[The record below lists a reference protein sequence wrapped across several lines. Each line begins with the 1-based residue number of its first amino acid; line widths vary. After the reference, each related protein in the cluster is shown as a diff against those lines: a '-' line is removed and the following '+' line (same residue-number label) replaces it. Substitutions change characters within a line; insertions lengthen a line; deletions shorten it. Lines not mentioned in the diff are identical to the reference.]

1 MFNVGRS
8 MLDVHHNLTL
18 MLFYTPDVFRVDSIE
33 KRYIRGFFSMGL
45 YDFTFYDL
53 IQRNAVCFND
63 AEAWF
68 EADDDRSVTFNRLKH
83 MVDRLACGLQRSGI
97 KKGDRIGVLGK
108 NSLEY
113 FLLYGAAAALG
124 AIILPINWRLSTDE
138 INFNLNDCA
147 PAALFVDA
155 EFQERVHAI
164 MDNLPSVKNCY
175 TLRPGGGDF
184 VEFDSLMNN
193 RGDFEAADVSNDDGF
208 VIIHTAAV
216 AGRPRG
222 ALLSHCN
229 FLCAGL
235 HLNYCFNLTSQDVH
249 LNLLPMFHVG
259 GFFMATNS
267 FHAGALNVNM
277 SKFDAQ
283 KAVELIEEKKVSL
296 FFDFSP
302 ILASIL
308 EAHEQTGKDIKSL
321 RAVMGLDTP
330 ETIQKYQKVTG
341 GIFYSIYGQTETTGL
356 VSTGCY
362 NDRPGSAGKVVP
374 LGEVKI
380 VDDYDRPVPIG
391 QVGEI
396 TMKGPLIFKGYWNLP
411 EDTAYTFREGLHHTG
426 DLGRFDEDGF
436 LWFSGRKAEKELIKP
451 GGENVY
457 PAEVE
462 KVILQHPSVEKAVV
476 FGVPDPKW
484 KEGIKAVCQLKAGE
498 TMDPQALIT
507 FVGER
512 MASYKKPQYVEF
524 ITNFPCIEDGSPDR
538 AKIKELYGSSQE
550 V

>member
-1 MFNVGRS
+1 
-8 MLDVHHNLTL
+8 
-18 MLFYTPDVFRVDSIE
+18 
-33 KRYIRGFFSMGL
+33 MGL

-53 IQRNAVCFND
+53 IHRNAVCFNHT
-63 AEAWF
+63 EAWF
-68 EADDDRSVTFNRLKH
+68 EADDNRSVTFNRFKE
-83 MVDRLACGLQRSGI
+83 MVDRLACGLQRSNI

-124 AIILPINWRLSTDE
+124 AIILPINWRLSADE
-138 INFNLNDCA
+138 IIFNLNDGS
-147 PAALFVDA
+147 PVVLFVDA
-155 EFQERVHAI
+155 EFQERVHGI
-164 MDNLPSVKNCY
+164 KNNLLSVKNYY
-175 TLRPGGGDF
+175 TLKPGGGDF

-216 AGRPRG
+216 EGRPRG
-222 ALLSHCN
+222 ALLSHGN

-235 HLNYCFNLTSQDVH
+235 HLNYCFNLTAQDVH
-249 LNLLPMFHVG
+249 LNLLPLFHVG
-259 GFFMATNS
+259 GFFMATKS
-267 FHAGALNVNM
+267 FQAGALNVNM

-283 KAVELIEEKKVSL
+283 KAVELIQEKKVSL

-302 ILASIL
+302 VLASIL

-330 ETIQKYQKVTG
+330 ETIEKYQKATG
-341 GIFYSIYGQTETTGL
+341 GTFYSIYGQTETTGL
-356 VSTGCY
+356 VTLGRY
-362 NDRPGSAGKVVP
+362 NDRPGSAGKMIS
-374 LGEVKI
+374 LGEVRI
-380 VDDYDRPVPIG
+380 VDDYDHPVPMG

-411 EDTAYTFREGLHHTG
+411 EDTAYTFREGRHHTG

-462 KVILQHPSVEKAVV
+462 KVILQHPSVEKALV

-484 KEGIKAVCQLKAGE
+484 KEGIKAVCRLKAGE
-498 TMDPQALIT
+498 TMDTQALIT
-507 FVGER
+507 FVGEH

-524 ITNFPCIEDGSPDR
+524 ITDFPCLEDGSPDR
-538 AKIKELYGSSQE
+538 AKIKELYGGS
-550 V
+550 